1 MRYNWGEKHPPT
13 HKARSVARKEQQ
25 TVAEPIHIED
35 STFQKTVL
43 ENEHPVI
50 VDFWAPWCTPCK
62 MMAPVLEEL
71 SQEYDGKIQFVKLN
85 TDENYEAATLHGIQS
100 LPTLVIFRQGREVA
114 RIVGFAPKNQ
124 LKRQI
129 DRALEA
135 APQRV

>member
-1 MRYNWGEKHPPT
+1 M
-13 HKARSVARKEQQ
+13 
-25 TVAEPIHIED
+25 AEPIHIED